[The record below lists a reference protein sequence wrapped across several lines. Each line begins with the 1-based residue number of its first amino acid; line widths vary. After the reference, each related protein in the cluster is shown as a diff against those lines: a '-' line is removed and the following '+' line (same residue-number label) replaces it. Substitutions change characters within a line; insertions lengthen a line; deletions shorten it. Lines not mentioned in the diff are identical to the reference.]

1 MTDLMEPVIRRVT
14 HPLWARRNHPN
25 LYSFLKEYEQTQFW
39 SPERIRDLQWQR
51 LQRIVRFAFER
62 CPYYTRR
69 FQEIGFSPNDLRDP
83 SDFLKLPVLTREDI
97 RQNQDAL
104 LASGIPSD
112 RYEDNF
118 TGGSTGSPIA
128 FKVSKLRWASRKAT
142 TQRHDCWTGWN
153 VGKRLG
159 ILWGHP
165 GEHADETA
173 RGRLRNALLYRHVL
187 LNTFDVK
194 EPSLGLFLD
203 EIRAKKVRY
212 LQAYSRSLLL
222 FAEYISKRAIELPLL
237 EAAITSAECLT
248 PSERKFIERTLRCRT
263 FDRYGCREFSVI
275 ASECQAHDGLH
286 IAAENLLVEFLV
298 GDRPVRSDEVGE
310 ILVTDLSNEVMPF
323 IRYRIGDMGA
333 PMDGMCSCGRGLP
346 RMQMVAG
353 RVTDFVHTPNGRWL
367 SGVAINTY
375 LIAQI
380 PGVRQAQIL
389 QEKCDHIR
397 FRLISSGPDV
407 TSAENFLH
415 DQVKKMFG
423 AGMSHSVEWVSNI
436 APEASGKT
444 RVTISRCTQTHGL
457 GSFAAAA
464 DEAGF
469 LQRELPDLNND
480 APQESTAARTEG
492 GA

>member
-165 GEHADETA
+165 GEHADETS
-173 RGRLRNALLYRHVL
+173 Y
-187 LNTFDVK
+187 
-194 EPSLGLFLD
+194 
-203 EIRAKKVRY
+203 
-212 LQAYSRSLLL
+212 
-222 FAEYISKRAIELPLL
+222 
-237 EAAITSAECLT
+237 
-248 PSERKFIERTLRCRT
+248 
-263 FDRYGCREFSVI
+263 
-275 ASECQAHDGLH
+275 
-286 IAAENLLVEFLV
+286 
-298 GDRPVRSDEVGE
+298 
-310 ILVTDLSNEVMPF
+310 
-323 IRYRIGDMGA
+323 
-333 PMDGMCSCGRGLP
+333 
-346 RMQMVAG
+346 
-353 RVTDFVHTPNGRWL
+353 
-367 SGVAINTY
+367 
-375 LIAQI
+375 
-380 PGVRQAQIL
+380 
-389 QEKCDHIR
+389 
-397 FRLISSGPDV
+397 
-407 TSAENFLH
+407 
-415 DQVKKMFG
+415 
-423 AGMSHSVEWVSNI
+423 
-436 APEASGKT
+436 
-444 RVTISRCTQTHGL
+444 
-457 GSFAAAA
+457 
-464 DEAGF
+464 
-469 LQRELPDLNND
+469 
-480 APQESTAARTEG
+480 
-492 GA
+492 